1 MNARTAIVLS
11 SLAVTAVHFL
21 DEIWLRDSSGTAFDA
36 KAGATIIALS
46 LPALVALAWTRLPLS
61 RPFFA
66 LGGLFLVSGAWS
78 NLIGPDAAGGEIA
91 SLAYLAAANALLAV
105 GIGELVGAVGTRL
118 QTQPARA

>member
-11 SLAVTAVHFL
+11 ALAVTAVHFL

-46 LPALVALAWTRLPLS
+46 LPALVALAWTRLPQS

-66 LGGLFLVSGAWS
+66 FAGLFIVSGAWS
-78 NLIGPDAAGGEIA
+78 NLIGPDASGGET

-105 GIGELVGAVGTRL
+105 GIGELVSAVGTRL

>member
-11 SLAVTAVHFL
+11 ALAVTAVHFL

-46 LPALVALAWTRLPLS
+46 LPALVALAWTRLPQS

-66 LGGLFLVSGAWS
+66 FAGLVVVSGAWS
-78 NLIGPDAAGGEIA
+78 NLIGPDSSSGEIT

-105 GIGELVGAVGTRL
+105 GIGELVSAVGTRL

>member
-11 SLAVTAVHFL
+11 ALAVTTVHFL

-46 LPALVALAWTRLPLS
+46 LPALVALAWTRLPQS

-66 LGGLFLVSGAWS
+66 FAGLFVVSGAWS
-78 NLIGPDAAGGEIA
+78 NLIGPDASGSDLT
-91 SLAYLAAANALLAV
+91 SLAYLGAANALLAV
-105 GIGELVGAVGTRL
+105 GIGELVRAVGTRL